1 MNILSN
7 IPPLDLPW
15 QSSLGNLTCL
25 FFKIFFILCLGWA
38 EQRIASQFFLGKKS
52 YLLLWTMGRI
62 YISTWTRKLG
72 ILAP

>member
-52 YLLLWTMGRI
+52 PIYFSGLWAKFTFPPG
-62 YISTWTRKLG
+62 LEN
-72 ILAP
+72 